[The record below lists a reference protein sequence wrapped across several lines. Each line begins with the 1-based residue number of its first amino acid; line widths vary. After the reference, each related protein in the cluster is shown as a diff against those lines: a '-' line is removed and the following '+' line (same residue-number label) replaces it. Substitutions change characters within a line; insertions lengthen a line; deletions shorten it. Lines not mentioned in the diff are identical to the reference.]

1 MKKSHIMKAV
11 CAVGLSAACVWSL
24 AACTSGDQASG
35 DSGAVAATVGDV
47 PISEDTVT
55 KYIESIRSQMGVTDE
70 DSWGNWLAQNGY
82 TPESVRE
89 EVVNS
94 YVQRELIKKGADERG
109 ITVDSTEVDGY
120 VDQMKQNYDTDEKW
134 QEALTQAG
142 MTEDE
147 YRSEIELQ
155 LKNRGLLES
164 FASDEEPSEEDLLQY
179 AQMYATTYDGAKRS
193 SHILFDSGD
202 EATAQEVLDKLN
214 AGELDFAEAAKEYS
228 KDGSASDGG
237 DVGWDKTSSFVEEY
251 QTALDGLE
259 KDQMSGLVTSTYGIH
274 IIKCTDV
281 FTAPEEVTSLDQI
294 PSDWVDSIK
303 SSLKSQ
309 KQNEA
314 YQQWLEEYKESSDVV
329 INPMP
334 EGLPYAVDMSK
345 YQTSDDAAA
354 EDGSDEGSDAS
365 NESGENA
372 DAAADAADGA
382 ADGTDAGESTGE
394 PADNAEDAD
403 ASADDAA
410 NGEGQ
415 PAEGAEG
422 SSSLSE

>member
-94 YVQRELIKKGADERG
+94 YVQRELIRTGADERG
-109 ITVDSTEVDGY
+109 VTVDSAEVDGY

-382 ADGTDAGESTGE
+382 ADGSEAGESTGE
-394 PADNAEDAD
+394 PANNAEDAD

>member
-202 EATAQEVLDKLN
+202 EATAREVLDKLN

-354 EDGSDEGSDAS
+354 EDGSGEGSDAS

-394 PADNAEDAD
+394 SSDNAEDAG
-403 ASADDAA
+403 ASADNAA

>member
-202 EATAQEVLDKLN
+202 EATAREVLDKLN

-259 KDQMSGLVTSTYGIH
+259 KDQISGLVTSTYGIH

-394 PADNAEDAD
+394 SSDNAEDAG
-403 ASADDAA
+403 ASADNAA

>member
-202 EATAQEVLDKLN
+202 EATAREVLDKLN

-309 KQNEA
+309 KQSEA

-354 EDGSDEGSDAS
+354 EDGSGEGSDAS

-382 ADGTDAGESTGE
+382 ADGTEAGESTGE
-394 PADNAEDAD
+394 SSDNAEDAD

>member
-55 KYIESIRSQMGVTDE
+55 KYIESIRSQMGVTD

-309 KQNEA
+309 KQSEA

-354 EDGSDEGSDAS
+354 EDGSGEGSDAS

-382 ADGTDAGESTGE
+382 ADGSEAGESTGE

>member
-202 EATAQEVLDKLN
+202 EATAREVLDKLN

-394 PADNAEDAD
+394 
-403 ASADDAA
+403 
-410 NGEGQ
+410 
-415 PAEGAEG
+415 
-422 SSSLSE
+422 

>member
-109 ITVDSTEVDGY
+109 VTVDSAEVDGY

-202 EATAQEVLDKLN
+202 EATAREVLDKLN

-394 PADNAEDAD
+394 SSDNAEDAG
-403 ASADDAA
+403 ASADNAA

>member
-94 YVQRELIKKGADERG
+94 YVQRELIRTGADERG
-109 ITVDSTEVDGY
+109 VTVDSAEVDGY

-202 EATAQEVLDKLN
+202 EATAREVLDKLN

>member
-382 ADGTDAGESTGE
+382 ADGSEAGESTGE
-394 PADNAEDAD
+394 SSDNAEDAD

>member
-309 KQNEA
+309 KQSEA

-354 EDGSDEGSDAS
+354 EDGSGEGSDAS

-382 ADGTDAGESTGE
+382 ADGTEAGESTGE
-394 PADNAEDAD
+394 SSDNAEDAD

>member
-94 YVQRELIKKGADERG
+94 YVQRELIRTGADERG
-109 ITVDSTEVDGY
+109 VTVDSTEVDGY

-354 EDGSDEGSDAS
+354 EDGSGEGPDAS

-394 PADNAEDAD
+394 SSDNAEDAG
-403 ASADDAA
+403 ASADNAA

>member
-55 KYIESIRSQMGVTDE
+55 KYIDSIRSQMGVTDE

-202 EATAQEVLDKLN
+202 EATAREVLDKLN

-382 ADGTDAGESTGE
+382 ADGSEAGESTGE
-394 PADNAEDAD
+394 SSDNAEDAD

>member
-1 MKKSHIMKAV
+1 M
-11 CAVGLSAACVWSL
+11 SAACVWSL

-94 YVQRELIKKGADERG
+94 YVQRELIRTGADERG
-109 ITVDSTEVDGY
+109 VTVDSAEVDGY

-394 PADNAEDAD
+394 SSDNAEDAG
-403 ASADDAA
+403 ASADNAA

>member
-202 EATAQEVLDKLN
+202 EATAREVLDKLN

-382 ADGTDAGESTGE
+382 ADGSEAGESTGE
-394 PADNAEDAD
+394 SSDNAEDAG
-403 ASADDAA
+403 ASADNAA

>member
-202 EATAQEVLDKLN
+202 EATAREVLDKLN

-309 KQNEA
+309 KQSEA

-382 ADGTDAGESTGE
+382 ADGSEAGESTGE
-394 PADNAEDAD
+394 SSDNAEDAD

>member
-24 AACTSGDQASG
+24 AACTSSDQASG
-35 DSGAVAATVGDV
+35 DSGAVAATVGGV
-47 PISEDTVT
+47 SIPENTVT

-89 EVVNS
+89 EVINS
-94 YVQRELIKKGADERG
+94 YVQRELIRTGADERG
-109 ITVDSTEVDGY
+109 ITVDSAEVDGY

-155 LKNRGLLES
+155 LKNRGLIES
-164 FASDEEPSEEDLLQY
+164 FASDEDPSEEDMLQY

-259 KDQMSGLVTSTYGIH
+259 KDQISGLVTSTYGIH

-309 KQNEA
+309 KQSEA

-345 YQTSDDAAA
+345 YQSSDDAAT

-372 DAAADAADGA
+372 DAAADGA

-394 PADNAEDAD
+394 SSDNAEDAD
-403 ASADDAA
+403 ASAGDAA

>member
-202 EATAQEVLDKLN
+202 EATAREVLDKLN

-394 PADNAEDAD
+394 SSDNAEDGG
-403 ASADDAA
+403 ASADNAA

>member
-202 EATAQEVLDKLN
+202 EATAREVLDKLN

-281 FTAPEEVTSLDQI
+281 FTAPEELTSLDQI

-394 PADNAEDAD
+394 SSDNAEDAG
-403 ASADDAA
+403 ASADNAA

>member
-94 YVQRELIKKGADERG
+94 YVQRELIRTGADERG
-109 ITVDSTEVDGY
+109 VTVDSAEVDGY

-394 PADNAEDAD
+394 SSDNAEDAG
-403 ASADDAA
+403 ASADNAA

>member
-382 ADGTDAGESTGE
+382 ADGSEAGESTGE
-394 PADNAEDAD
+394 PANNAEDAD

>member
-89 EVVNS
+89 EVINS
-94 YVQRELIKKGADERG
+94 YVQRELIRTGADERG
-109 ITVDSTEVDGY
+109 ITVDSAEVDGY

-155 LKNRGLLES
+155 LKNRGLIES
-164 FASDEEPSEEDLLQY
+164 FASDEDPSEEDMLQY

-309 KQNEA
+309 KQSEA

-345 YQTSDDAAA
+345 YQSSDDAAT

-372 DAAADAADGA
+372 DAAADGAADGA
-382 ADGTDAGESTGE
+382 EGGESTGE
-394 PADNAEDAD
+394 SSDNAEDAD
-403 ASADDAA
+403 ASAGDAA

>member
-202 EATAQEVLDKLN
+202 EATAREVLDKLN

-394 PADNAEDAD
+394 SSDNAEDAG
-403 ASADDAA
+403 ASADNAA
-410 NGEGQ
+410 NCEGQ

>member
-155 LKNRGLLES
+155 LKNRGLIES
-164 FASDEEPSEEDLLQY
+164 FASDEDPSEEDMLQY

-309 KQNEA
+309 KQSEA

-394 PADNAEDAD
+394 SSDNAEDAG
-403 ASADDAA
+403 ASADNAA

>member
-94 YVQRELIKKGADERG
+94 YVQRELIRTGADERG
-109 ITVDSTEVDGY
+109 VTVDSAEVDGY

-354 EDGSDEGSDAS
+354 EDGSGEGSDAS

-382 ADGTDAGESTGE
+382 ADGSEAGESTGE

>member
-70 DSWGNWLAQNGY
+70 DSWGIWLAQNGY

-202 EATAQEVLDKLN
+202 EATAREVLDKLN

-394 PADNAEDAD
+394 SSDNAEDAG
-403 ASADDAA
+403 ASADNAA

>member
-202 EATAQEVLDKLN
+202 EATAREVLDKLN

-382 ADGTDAGESTGE
+382 ADGSEAGESTGE
-394 PADNAEDAD
+394 SSDNAEDAD

>member
-94 YVQRELIKKGADERG
+94 YVQRELIRTGADERG
-109 ITVDSTEVDGY
+109 VTVDSTEVDGY

-202 EATAQEVLDKLN
+202 EATAREVLDKLN

-394 PADNAEDAD
+394 SSDNAEDAG
-403 ASADDAA
+403 ASADNAA

>member
-94 YVQRELIKKGADERG
+94 YVQRELIRTGADERG
-109 ITVDSTEVDGY
+109 VTVDSAEVDGY

>member
-24 AACTSGDQASG
+24 TACTSGDQASG

-202 EATAQEVLDKLN
+202 EATAREVLDKLN

-281 FTAPEEVTSLDQI
+281 FTAPEEVTSLDQT

-394 PADNAEDAD
+394 SSDNAEDAG
-403 ASADDAA
+403 ASADNAA

>member
-109 ITVDSTEVDGY
+109 VTVDSAEVDGY

-202 EATAQEVLDKLN
+202 EATAREVLDKLN

-382 ADGTDAGESTGE
+382 ADGSEAGESTGE
-394 PADNAEDAD
+394 PANNAEDAD

>member
-202 EATAQEVLDKLN
+202 EATAREVLDKLN

-403 ASADDAA
+403 ASADNAA

>member
-94 YVQRELIKKGADERG
+94 YVQRELIRTGADERG
-109 ITVDSTEVDGY
+109 VTVDSAEVDGY

-202 EATAQEVLDKLN
+202 EATAREVLDKLN

-394 PADNAEDAD
+394 SSDNAEDAG
-403 ASADDAA
+403 ASADNAA